1 MKNKILS
8 IGLGLSFLLTSC
20 ATTIDA
26 FYSPQAAKFSVKSIY
41 LVNKAEGSQEMDE
54 RIKKELEKRNIK
66 VVIGPDSNTTK
77 AEDAVI
83 KYTESWKTELTTN
96 LDALDIILF
105 DKKGE
110 LMASSHWKNSKFST
124 LASVSSIVS
133 DSLEVIFERV
143 QIKP

>member
-1 MKNKILS
+1 MKNILIS
-8 IGLGLSFLLTSC
+8 IFLGCSFFLTSC

-26 FYSPQAAKFSVKSIY
+26 FYSPQAAQFIVKSIY
-41 LVNKAEGSQEMDE
+41 LVNKNEESKEMDE

-66 VVIGPDSNTTK
+66 VLVGPDSNTTK
-77 AEDAVI
+77 AEDAVM

-110 LMASSHWKNSKFST
+110 LIASSHWKNSKFST
-124 LASVSSIVS
+124 LASVSSLVS